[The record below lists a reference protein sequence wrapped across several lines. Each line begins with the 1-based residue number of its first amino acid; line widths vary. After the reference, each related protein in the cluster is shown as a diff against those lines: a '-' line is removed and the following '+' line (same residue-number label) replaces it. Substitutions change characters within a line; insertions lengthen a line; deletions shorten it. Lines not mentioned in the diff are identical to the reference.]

1 MQWQQVRA
9 NYPNQWLIVEALD
22 AHTDNAQRHLEQ
34 LAVIESC
41 QDSKMA
47 FNHYH
52 EWHKN
57 YPERE
62 FYFLHTSKEQLAI
75 VERQWLR
82 IRKNVATRDNL
93 LFTRIELAYQNK
105 KFYYSKING
114 VV

>member
-9 NYPNQWLIVEALD
+9 SYPNQWLIVEALD

-41 QDSKMA
+41 QDSKTA

-62 FYFLHTSKEQLAI
+62 FYFVHTNKEQLAI
-75 VERQWLR
+75 FEQQWLG
-82 IRKNVATRDNL
+82 IRKNVTTKSN
-93 LFTRIELAYQNK
+93 
-105 KFYYSKING
+105 
-114 VV
+114 